1 MRLRDEKKE
10 RLVKHKAIDLISGQ
24 GLNGFSMQKLAR
36 AARVSPATLYI
47 YYKNKEDLLLKLGA
61 EEGIRMTRATMEGFD
76 PNMSFREGLKKQW
89 ENRAKFILSNP
100 KENKVLEQLKLS
112 SYGERIFSAITDEFA
127 EVMSRFTRTAVK
139 NGELISLPVEVYWTI
154 AFAPL
159 YNLLRFHFNGRGVG
173 LRPFRFS
180 DKIMYQTLEIVLKAL
195 RPDKEYKST
204 LKKSKSARN

>member
-1 MRLRDEKKE
+1 MRIRDEKKE
-10 RLVKHKAIDLISGQ
+10 RLVKRKAIDLIARQ

-61 EEGIRMTRATMEGFD
+61 EEGHRMTRATMEGFD

-100 KENKVLEQLKLS
+100 KENNVLEQLKLS
-112 SYGERIFSAITDEFA
+112 SYGERIFSTIAGEFA
-127 EVMSRFTRTAVK
+127 EVMSRFARNAVK
-139 NGELISLPVEVYWTI
+139 NRELKSLPVEVYWTL

-180 DKIMYQTLEIVLKAL
+180 DKMMYQALELVLKAL
-195 RPDKEYKST
+195 LPDPEINRLVKKRKS
-204 LKKSKSARN
+204 SD

>member
-10 RLVKHKAIDLISGQ
+10 LLVKRKAIDLISSQ

-47 YYKNKEDLLLKLGA
+47 YYKNKEDLLLKLGV
-61 EEGIRMTRATMEGFD
+61 EEGKRMTRATMEGFD

-89 ENRAKFILSNP
+89 ENRSKFILSNP
-100 KENKVLEQLKLS
+100 KENNVLEQLKLS
-112 SYGERIFSAITDEFA
+112 SYGVRIFSSITDEFA
-127 EVMSRFTRTAVK
+127 EVMSRFSHTAVK
-139 NGELISLPVEVYWTI
+139 NKELIPLPVEVYWTM

-180 DKIMYQTLEIVLKAL
+180 DKIMYQTLELVLKSL
-195 RPDKEYKST
+195 RPDLE
-204 LKKSKSARN
+204 LN